1 MSALRVAVALA
12 VTTPVLSTV
21 IGGSEPTRCTSCWQ
35 LTHCTALNGLSLPDP
50 IVGYTRYAQNA
61 TSQLDK
67 QGVCE
72 DIDRAVTLLTVFGGK
87 YQYKD
92 TSACRELVGTLNVH
106 SAKVLKSNTLAYIYD
121 NACLNAPMPPCRSL
135 CVQVA
140 DQCVFMH
147 SYKLF
152 LTQVCSAIP
161 CTDKPTGT
169 CVPGQ
174 NELNPGFNRCTV
186 HDDYL
191 TLPLSKGP
199 SWLHTFPMQALR
211 ATVVVVAALS
221 NRMAQI
227 GTIDRSM
234 GFATTAVTPAELG
247 REYDGFVGRCVEALG
262 MVMRK
267 GTSTQGLVKATR
279 PIGYGKDN

>member
-50 IVGYTRYAQNA
+50 IVGYTRNA
-61 TSQLDK
+61 TSQLEK

-72 DIDRAVTLLTVFGGK
+72 DIDHAVTLLTVFGGK

-92 TSACRELVGTLNVH
+92 TSACRELVYTLNCLTWA
-106 SAKVLKSNTLAYIYD
+106 SQD

-199 SWLHTFPMQALR
+199 SWLHTFPS
-211 ATVVVVAALS
+211 TVYCCCS
-221 NRMAQI
+221 C
-227 GTIDRSM
+227 
-234 GFATTAVTPAELG
+234 FH
-247 REYDGFVGRCVEALG
+247 Y
-262 MVMRK
+262 
-267 GTSTQGLVKATR
+267 
-279 PIGYGKDN
+279 